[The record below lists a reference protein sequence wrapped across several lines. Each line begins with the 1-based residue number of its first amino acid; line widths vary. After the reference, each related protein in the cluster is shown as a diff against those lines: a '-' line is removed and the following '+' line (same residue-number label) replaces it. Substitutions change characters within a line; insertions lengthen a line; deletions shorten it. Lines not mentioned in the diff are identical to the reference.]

1 MDDTQFHKKM
11 DELYRQQVLAVTSNR
26 SAYPDKESWKNRTRV
41 SAKLDPET
49 FSKLLAYCKANGFS
63 YNTGLKHI
71 LSHYFQTH
79 A

>member
-1 MDDTQFHKKM
+1 MDDTQFHEQMAAAYKEQLH
-11 DELYRQQVLAVTSNR
+11 EL
-26 SAYPDKESWKNRTRV
+26 DKRPPEASKEEWKNRCLV

-63 YNTGLKHI
+63 YNTGLKQI
-71 LSHYFQTH
+71 LSTYFQTN